1 MHKVLLS
8 TACIL
13 TLASVDV
20 ALAQEATPPTSTPSP
35 AAPADPSAPAAPLE
49 NQQTAPSAPTAP
61 STPANAL
68 PSGDKMLDMPVVD
81 SSGEKVGNVVD
92 VVYDNVGAV
101 DEVIV
106 STGGF
111 LGIGSHDVALDAA
124 SVSVAPEG
132 AGLKVAMSEDEVKQ
146 LPEWKGSKEP
156 S

>member
-1 MHKVLLS
+1 
-8 TACIL
+8 
-13 TLASVDV
+13 
-20 ALAQEATPPTSTPSP
+20 
-35 AAPADPSAPAAPLE
+35 
-49 NQQTAPSAPTAP
+49 
-61 STPANAL
+61 
-68 PSGDKMLDMPVVD
+68 MLDMPVVD
-81 SSGEKVGNVVD
+81 SGGEKVGNVVD

-111 LGIGSHDVALDAA
+111 LGIGSHDVALDAS

-132 AGLKVAMSEDEVKQ
+132 GGLKVAMSEDEVKQ

>member
-20 ALAQEATPPTSTPSP
+20 ALAQEATPPTTAPSP
-35 AAPADPSAPAAPLE
+35 TAPADPSAPAAPLN
-49 NQQTAPSAPTAP
+49 NQPAAPSAPSTAA
-61 STPANAL
+61 PANAL
-68 PSGDKMLDMPVVD
+68 PSGDKILDMPVVD
-81 SSGEKVGNVVD
+81 NGGEKVGNVVD

-111 LGIGSHDVALDAA
+111 LGIGSHDVALDAS
-124 SVSVAPEG
+124 SVSVAPDG
-132 AGLKVAMSEDEVKQ
+132 GGLQVAMSEDEVKQ
-146 LPEWKGSKEP
+146 LPEWKGGKEP